1 MRNLFDQYSQPENR
15 LTHAL
20 AVCLS
25 EDRRLL
31 AAWLKWIGQDPST
44 KAAKLTI
51 VEQRLPGEFELRESE
66 ADRRGLPDIVI
77 HDEAGWCVFV
87 ESKVESPL
95 MPDQIER
102 HSSTLRRRGFKAVHR
117 IALIKHSPGKPIP
130 VAPDTKV
137 LTWAALYEFL
147 GSLPHH
153 SAWAQRL
160 REFLEVS
167 EVRMSEEG
175 HLKDG
180 TLTKFDGFKFSE
192 RNPYTYGEAK
202 RLLGLVREELRKDKR
217 LLDLGVDVTAPGR
230 SAIKGK
236 AAVSVWDYFQ
246 LQGRPAGSS
255 HTRYPHLTFAINRDH
270 LEIAITIPDS
280 VDRSVRRRFEQL
292 GVKGLTQLHGE
303 ILRGVK
309 KMKVPEARA
318 LAWVV
323 QRHYAT
329 QSSQPSTD
337 ATMMFRLETSLPGGK
352 GRIKHQPDWLHLLAT
367 LPAAKRSNIQFQ
379 YRIEVPWNA
388 HHIQSPKAIDV
399 IVNGWVALKPVL
411 DALTGPEAG
420 RG

>member
-1 MRNLFDQYSQPENR
+1 
-15 LTHAL
+15 
-20 AVCLS
+20 
-25 EDRRLL
+25 
-31 AAWLKWIGQDPST
+31 
-44 KAAKLTI
+44 
-51 VEQRLPGEFELRESE
+51 
-66 ADRRGLPDIVI
+66 
-77 HDEAGWCVFV
+77 
-87 ESKVESPL
+87 

-102 HSSTLRRRGFKAVHR
+102 HSSTLRRRGFIAVHP
-117 IALIKHSPGKPIP
+117 IALIKHSPGKPLP

-180 TLTKFDGFKFSE
+180 TLTKFDGFKFSG

-202 RLLGLVREELRKDKR
+202 RLLGLVREELRTDKR
-217 LLDLGVDVTAPGR
+217 LLNLGVDVTAPGR

-292 GVKGLTQLHGE
+292 GVKGLAQLHGE

-352 GRIKHQPDWLHLLAT
+352 GRIKHQPDWLHLLAA
-367 LPAAKRSNIQFQ
+367 LPVSKRSNIQFQ
-379 YRIEVPWNA
+379 YRIEVPWGVTD
-388 HHIQSPKAIDV
+388 IDSPKAIDV
-399 IVNGWVALKPVL
+399 IVNGWEALKPVL
-411 DALTGPEAG
+411 EALTKN
-420 RG
+420 